1 MGTNPSQMTI
11 SLAKDILQTVQQ
23 ASDLFHLIALNRQLE
38 AAQTLL
44 KQNPPIDVAILGQ
57 FKAGKSSFINSLIG
71 QDILPV
77 GVIPVTTTITRLQYG
92 EPERALVRHFD
103 GRTTTI
109 QLSKIEE
116 FTSEAKNP
124 GNQKNVAVV
133 DIELPALKEYTGLR
147 LVDTPGLGSVYKY
160 HQTTAESWL
169 PEVGLALLTVSADRP
184 LSENDLELIR
194 ELTSHTPNITI
205 LLSKADLLSGGEQ
218 QEVIRFFK
226 KTLQHELNRELPV
239 YLYSTHTNT
248 EHYKEL
254 IKEEILHKLTMNRD
268 FEFMRILRHKSHS
281 LLQSCLGYLNIALQ
295 AALQADQ
302 EREGLRAQVLTEKVN
317 ESLIREELGIISRE
331 NQRQTRD
338 LIQTY
343 LDQFQISLT
352 KRVKM
357 KLEEDL
363 PLWKGNLWKLTRRY
377 EEWMS
382 ETMTEEMR
390 HLSQAE
396 RHNFFGTMRKAHA
409 SFSRSLEAFRKFL
422 DENIQKVLGVK
433 LAEVEWKIDVIE
445 PDHPD
450 ISFTKSFDVHLD
462 LLWFLIP
469 MFIFRWSFE
478 RHFIKGVTREVEINI
493 SRLAYQWEKSVNAAI
508 EAMRIQAITYVHEE
522 LTTIEVLLSKTEGR
536 TDEVQQL
543 IAQLQKHAESLIE

>member
-1 MGTNPSQMTI
+1 MEKYPAQMSV
-11 SLAKDILQTVQQ
+11 SLIKDILQTVQQ
-23 ASDLFHLIALNRQLE
+23 ASDLFHLTSLNRQLE

-71 QDILPV
+71 QAILPV

-92 EPERALVRHFD
+92 ESERALVRHFD

-109 QLSKIEE
+109 KLSEIQG
-116 FTSEAKNP
+116 FTSEAQNP

-133 DIELPALKEYTGLR
+133 DIELPVLKEYTGLR

-160 HQTTAESWL
+160 HQSTSESWL
-169 PEVGLALLTVSADRP
+169 PDVGIALLAVSADRP
-184 LSENDLELIR
+184 LSEHDLELIR
-194 ELTSHTPNITI
+194 ELTSHTPNIT
-205 LLSKADLLSGGEQ
+205 LLLTKADLLTTDQQ
-218 QEVIRFFK
+218 QEVIRFFQQ
-226 KTLQHELNRELPV
+226 TLQRELNRGLPV
-239 YLYSTHTNT
+239 YLYSTHANT
-248 EHYKEL
+248 EHYQQL

-268 FEFMRILRHKSHS
+268 FEFIRILRHKSQS

-295 AALQADQ
+295 SALNADQ
-302 EREGLRAQVLTEKVN
+302 DREALHAQILNEKVN
-317 ESLIREELGIISRE
+317 ESLVREEMGFISRE

-343 LDQFQISLT
+343 LDQFQIPVT
-352 KRVKM
+352 EKVKL
-357 KLEEDL
+357 KLENDL
-363 PLWKGNLWKLTRRY
+363 PYWKGNLWKLARRY

-390 HLSQAE
+390 QISQTE

-422 DENIQKVLGVK
+422 DENLQKVLGVK
-433 LAEVEWKIDVIE
+433 MGEADWKIDVIE

-450 ISFTKSFDVHLD
+450 ISFAKSFDVHLD

-469 MFIFRWSFE
+469 MFIFRRYFE
-478 RHFIKGVTREVEINI
+478 QHFVRGVPREAEINI
-493 SRLAYQWEKSVNAAI
+493 SRLAYQWEMSVNSAI

-522 LTTIEVLLSKTEGR
+522 LTTIEVLLSKTQGR
-536 TDEVQQL
+536 TDEIRRL
-543 IAQLQKHAESLIE
+543 IGQLQKQAESLME